1 MPTVIAIGASAGA
14 PSALA
19 DLLGRLPADLPA
31 AVVIAVHLPP
41 HGPCHL
47 PQILA
52 RATPLRVV
60 TAVNDEAVRAGS
72 VYVAVPDRHLV
83 LAGDRLRLTRGPREN
98 HSRPAID
105 VLFRSCALSLGS
117 RAIGV
122 VLTGNLDDGTAGLW
136 TIKDV
141 NGQAIVQAPG
151 DAEFPS
157 MPQSAL
163 EHVAVDYVV
172 PIADLP
178 MAFIEAVRRSEGRS
192 GGAVVSDKLKT
203 ETQIAEGRDALVSG
217 SLDLGP
223 STELTCP
230 DCGGV
235 LAQIEEGP
243 IVRFRCHTG
252 HAYSRQTLQEAT
264 DDKIDD
270 LLWRALRAID
280 ERTLVLMRRQA
291 SAKVS
296 ADSKSI
302 QDLQRQIRQNRA
314 RGGMIRE
321 LLTNQQDPGAAD

>member
-1 MPTVIAIGASAGA
+1 MPTVIAIGASAGG
-14 PSALA
+14 PSTLA
-19 DLLGRLPADLPA
+19 DLLGRLPADLRA
-31 AVVIAVHLPP
+31 AVLIAVHLPP
-41 HGPCHL
+41 HGPSHL
-47 PQILA
+47 AHILA

-60 TAVNDEAVRAGS
+60 DAAHDEAVQAGS
-72 VYVAVPDRHLV
+72 VYVAVPDRHLM

-122 VLTGNLDDGTAGLW
+122 VLTGTLDDGTAGLW

-141 NGQAIVQAPG
+141 GGQTIVQAPD

-163 EHVAVDYVV
+163 EHVAVDHVASIV
-172 PIADLP
+172 DMP
-178 MAFIEAVRRSEGRS
+178 MALIKTVEVSERRSR
-192 GGAVVSDKLKT
+192 GAVVSEKLKT
-203 ETQIAEGRDALVSG
+203 EAHIAEGRDALVSG
-217 SLDLGP
+217 SLELGP

-230 DCGGV
+230 ECGGV
-235 LAQIEEGP
+235 LAQIEEGS

-252 HAYSRQTLQEAT
+252 HAYSKQTLLEAT

-270 LLWRALRAID
+270 LLWRVLRAID
-280 ERTLVLMRRQA
+280 ERTLVLMRRQS

-314 RGGMIRE
+314 RGAMIRE
-321 LLTNQQDPGAAD
+321 LLNNQQGLGVAD